1 MKLDRLYHNLKE
13 NYSESS
19 STFRKAS
26 LRQKM
31 VQTYLLT
38 YPYIHMFWEGSSMI
52 FYLLYAIDK
61 SPYHSFLLWLQ
72 NVQLH
77 QLSIERLKEME
88 SNEIK
93 KNQAVNSSTSFK
105 DKASYFSNKITS
117 NLVLSLTTSFEIGA
131 FFIQF
136 IDWW

>member
-1 MKLDRLYHNLKE
+1 
-13 NYSESS
+13 
-19 STFRKAS
+19 
-26 LRQKM
+26 
-31 VQTYLLT
+31 
-38 YPYIHMFWEGSSMI
+38 MFWEGSSMI

-117 NLVLSLTTSFEIGA
+117 DLVLTLTTSFEIGA